1 MMFIAL
7 LQKSNVFVTVS
18 MSTIDQSVYN
28 RHIFVGQ
35 FKWLSAKALFISK
48 FFQFFFLIW
57 THFKFRFNSVSF
69 VSDSN
74 QFCFH
79 FTFIHINLIYS
90 KIGWVI
96 KRFLQQRV
104 NNIINI
110 NEFFALYL
118 NRFHYSSFNRL
129 YKRLRKKKRHPYS
142 MRECDIDT
150 EFYSHNI
157 NYANSYERI
166 IIYGWIWIQR
176 SQTTGIPS

>member
-18 MSTIDQSVYN
+18 MSTIDQFIHN

-48 FFQFFFLIW
+48 FFQFIFLIW

-79 FTFIHINLIYS
+79 FTFIHI
-90 KIGWVI
+90 
-96 KRFLQQRV
+96 F
-104 NNIINI
+104 
-110 NEFFALYL
+110 
-118 NRFHYSSFNRL
+118 SSFNRL

-157 NYANSYERI
+157 NYANRNAWKQYEPPVLTVHMSY
-166 IIYGWIWIQR
+166 
-176 SQTTGIPS
+176 IPKSL